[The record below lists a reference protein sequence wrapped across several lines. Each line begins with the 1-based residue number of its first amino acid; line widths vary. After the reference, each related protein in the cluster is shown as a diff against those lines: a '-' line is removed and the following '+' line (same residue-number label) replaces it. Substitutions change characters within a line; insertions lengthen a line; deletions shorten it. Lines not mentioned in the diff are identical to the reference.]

1 MSADLQET
9 PKAGDASLERLEQ
22 SVLGFR
28 RLSNQLLA
36 VIVTIGGLGFTLT
49 CLSSYLGRDLL
60 PIGSPSTL
68 LFVPQGLVMGLYG
81 IAGLLLASYLWVM
94 ININLGAGSNNFDKA
109 SGIVKICGRGYFKL
123 ISAEFPLKD
132 VKAVKVEVR
141 DGFNPLRRLSLRVQ
155 GRRDITLTRVG
166 QPLPLAQLEQDG
178 AELARFL
185 DVNLEGL

>member
-81 IAGLLLASYLWVM
+81 IAGLLLASYLWAM

-109 SGIVKICGRGYFKL
+109 SGMVKICRRGYFKL

-132 VKAVKVEVR
+132 VKAVKGEVR

>member
-81 IAGLLLASYLWVM
+81 IAGLLLASYLWAM
-94 ININLGAGSNNFDKA
+94 ININLGAGSNNFDKS
-109 SGIVKICGRGYFKL
+109 SGMVKICRRGYFKL

>member
-60 PIGSPSTL
+60 PVGSPSSL

-81 IAGLLLASYLWVM
+81 IAGLLLASYLWAM

-109 SGIVKICGRGYFKL
+109 SGMVKICRRGYFKL

>member
-1 MSADLQET
+1 MSADLQGT

-22 SVLGFR
+22 PVLGFR

-36 VIVTIGGLGFTLT
+36 VVVTIGGLGFTLT
-49 CLSSYLGRDLL
+49 SLSSYLGRDLL
-60 PIGSPSTL
+60 PIGKPSTL

-81 IAGLLLASYLWVM
+81 LGGLLLAIYLLAM
-94 ININLGAGSNNFDKA
+94 INVNLGAGSNSFDKA
-109 SGIVKICGRGYFKL
+109 SGTVKICRRGYFKL
-123 ISAEFPLKD
+123 ISVEFPLKD

-166 QPLPLAQLEQDG
+166 QPLPLSQLEQDG

>member
-81 IAGLLLASYLWVM
+81 IAGLLLESYLWVM

-109 SGIVKICGRGYFKL
+109 SGMVKICRRGYFKL

>member
-36 VIVTIGGLGFTLT
+36 VIVTIGGIGFTLT

-81 IAGLLLASYLWVM
+81 IAGLLLASYLWAM
-94 ININLGAGSNNFDKA
+94 ININLGAGSNNFDKS
-109 SGIVKICGRGYFKL
+109 SGMVKICRRGYFKL

>member
-81 IAGLLLASYLWVM
+81 IAGLLLASYLWAM
-94 ININLGAGSNNFDKA
+94 IKINLGAGSNNFDKA
-109 SGIVKICGRGYFKL
+109 SGMVKICRRGYFKL

>member
-68 LFVPQGLVMGLYG
+68 LFVPQ
-81 IAGLLLASYLWVM
+81 AA
-94 ININLGAGSNNFDKA
+94 
-109 SGIVKICGRGYFKL
+109 C
-123 ISAEFPLKD
+123 E
-132 VKAVKVEVR
+132 
-141 DGFNPLRRLSLRVQ
+141 
-155 GRRDITLTRVG
+155 
-166 QPLPLAQLEQDG
+166 LPLGDDQHQFG
-178 AELARFL
+178 CR
-185 DVNLEGL
+185 

>member
-109 SGIVKICGRGYFKL
+109 SGMVKICRRGYFKL

>member
-60 PIGSPSTL
+60 PIGSPSSL

-81 IAGLLLASYLWVM
+81 IAGLLLASYLWAM

-109 SGIVKICGRGYFKL
+109 SGMVKICRRGYFKL

>member
-1 MSADLQET
+1 MSADLQGT

-22 SVLGFR
+22 PVLGFR

-60 PIGSPSTL
+60 PVGSPSSL

-81 IAGLLLASYLWVM
+81 IAGLLLASYLWAM

-109 SGIVKICGRGYFKL
+109 SGMVKICRRGYFKL

>member
-81 IAGLLLASYLWVM
+81 IAGLLLASYLWAM

-109 SGIVKICGRGYFKL
+109 SGMVKICRRGYFKL

>member
-60 PIGSPSTL
+60 PIGSPSSL

-109 SGIVKICGRGYFKL
+109 SGMVKICRRGYFKL

>member
-36 VIVTIGGLGFTLT
+36 VIVTIGGRGFTLT

-81 IAGLLLASYLWVM
+81 IAGLLLASYLWAM

-109 SGIVKICGRGYFKL
+109 SGMVKICRRGYFKL

>member
-81 IAGLLLASYLWVM
+81 IAGLMLASYLWAM

-109 SGIVKICGRGYFKL
+109 SGMVKICRRGYFKL

>member
-9 PKAGDASLERLEQ
+9 PKAGDAPLERLEQ

-81 IAGLLLASYLWVM
+81 IAGLLLASYLWAM

-109 SGIVKICGRGYFKL
+109 SGMVKICRRGYFKL

>member
-81 IAGLLLASYLWVM
+81 IAGLLLASYLWEM

-109 SGIVKICGRGYFKL
+109 SGMVKICRRGYFKL

>member
-1 MSADLQET
+1 MSADLQAT

-81 IAGLLLASYLWVM
+81 IAGLLLASYLWAM

-109 SGIVKICGRGYFKL
+109 SGMVKICRRGYFKL

>member
-81 IAGLLLASYLWVM
+81 IAGLLLASYLWTM

-109 SGIVKICGRGYFKL
+109 SGMVKICRRGYFKL

>member
-81 IAGLLLASYLWVM
+81 IAGLLLESYLWAM

-109 SGIVKICGRGYFKL
+109 SGMVKICRRGYFKL

>member
-81 IAGLLLASYLWVM
+81 IAALLLASYLWAM

-109 SGIVKICGRGYFKL
+109 SGMVKICRRGYFKL

>member
-28 RLSNQLLA
+28 RFSNQLLA

-60 PIGSPSTL
+60 PVGSPSSL

-81 IAGLLLASYLWVM
+81 IAGLLLASYLWAM

-109 SGIVKICGRGYFKL
+109 SGMVKICRRGYFKL

>member
-1 MSADLQET
+1 MPPPGRLNSLQRIVSAT
-9 PKAGDASLERLEQ
+9 
-22 SVLGFR
+22 
-28 RLSNQLLA
+28 LLA

-81 IAGLLLASYLWVM
+81 IAGLLLASYLWAM

-109 SGIVKICGRGYFKL
+109 SGMVKICRRGYFKL

>member
-1 MSADLQET
+1 M
-9 PKAGDASLERLEQ
+9 
-22 SVLGFR
+22 
-28 RLSNQLLA
+28 
-36 VIVTIGGLGFTLT
+36 
-49 CLSSYLGRDLL
+49 
-60 PIGSPSTL
+60 
-68 LFVPQGLVMGLYG
+68 
-81 IAGLLLASYLWVM
+81 
-94 ININLGAGSNNFDKA
+94 
-109 SGIVKICGRGYFKL
+109 VKICRRGYFKL

>member
-81 IAGLLLASYLWVM
+81 IAGLLLASYLWAM
-94 ININLGAGSNNFDKA
+94 ININFGAGSNNFDKA
-109 SGIVKICGRGYFKL
+109 SGMVKICRRGYFKL

>member
-60 PIGSPSTL
+60 PIGSPSSL

-81 IAGLLLASYLWVM
+81 IAGLLLASYLWAM

-109 SGIVKICGRGYFKL
+109 SGMVKICRRGYFKL

-132 VKAVKVEVR
+132 VKAGKVEVR

>member
-1 MSADLQET
+1 MSADLQGT

-22 SVLGFR
+22 PVLGFR

-49 CLSSYLGRDLL
+49 CLSSYLGQDLL
-60 PIGSPSTL
+60 PIGSPSSL

-81 IAGLLLASYLWVM
+81 IAGLLLATYLLAM
-94 ININLGAGSNNFDKA
+94 INVNLGAGSNSFDKA
-109 SGIVKICGRGYFKL
+109 SGMVKICRRGYFKL